1 MSNDAPAVVLCNG
14 ARESQ
19 ETSSRESKTFNL
31 AYLNQGPELANVSI
45 GLDRF
50 VHNVFHL
57 SDRVLDLVEL
67 AAYVYCADRIVSRGA
82 TNLVE
87 YHSWARSF
95 HFVVRVRDYDF
106 WKQSSVSKSLA
117 NALKFMTGDREY
129 RFEFQPGHST
139 PPTNLFDSEEFQ
151 GEQFVKPSVV
161 LFSGGLDSLA
171 GTINLLEATQD
182 RVCLVSHQSQPGTI
196 RTQNRLFMAL
206 KELHPG
212 RLVHYTFRC
221 NLNSQL
227 RREESQRTR
236 AFLYTSMAFAIA
248 QALDQNNFFMYENG
262 VTSIN
267 FARREDASNARAS
280 RTTHPKTI
288 FLMQE
293 FFSHFLDNP
302 VQIHTP
308 FLWKTK
314 TDVVKDLF
322 MGSHRQL
329 MPSAVS
335 CSKTFR
341 NLGEQ
346 THCGGCSQCIDRRF
360 AAYAAGAHEWDK
372 ANIYA
377 MDIIS
382 HSMPKES
389 PEIRTTAVDY
399 VRQAKNFGTWNID
412 HFYMELA
419 SELSDLAGS
428 FCYLPDCTNENQAVE
443 KVYCLC
449 RRHGMQVAKAMDRM
463 RKEHEDL
470 YQELPDNSLLQ
481 LISDR
486 EYLNNPVERMVNS
499 LIEIIRVAIPG
510 MFSTTQPA
518 NEVDLN
524 EKLNALL
531 ESHRSKLRREHPV
544 ISFAGGRVVPDH
556 GSEEQDVLIESKFI
570 RSHTTPSRVSEAMAA
585 DQTQYPSGSHILFAV
600 YDPNHKIRN
609 DNEFRN
615 AFESRGRC
623 TVLIIR

>member
-1 MSNDAPAVVLCNG
+1 MSNETPAVVFCNG
-14 ARESQ
+14 AGE
-19 ETSSRESKTFNL
+19 SREISSKDSKPFNL
-31 AYLNQGPELANVSI
+31 AYLSQGPESANVTI

-50 VHNVFHL
+50 VQNVFHL

-67 AAYVYCADRIVSRGA
+67 AAYVYCADRMIRRGA
-82 TNLVE
+82 PNLVE

-95 HFVVRVRDYDF
+95 HFVVRVRDHDF
-106 WKQSSVSKSLA
+106 WQQSSISRSLA
-117 NALKFMTGDREY
+117 DALKFMTGDREY

-139 PPTNLFDSEEFQ
+139 PPTNLFDSEEFL
-151 GEQFVKPSVV
+151 GEQFAKPSVV

-171 GTINLLEATQD
+171 GTIKLLETTED

-206 KELHPG
+206 KEQYPG

-221 NLNSQL
+221 NLSSHL

-248 QALDQNNFFMYENG
+248 QALEQNSFFMYENG

-267 FARREDASNARAS
+267 FARREDTLNARAS

-293 FFSHFLDNP
+293 FFSHFLNNP

-314 TDVVKDLF
+314 TDIVKDLF
-322 MGSHRQL
+322 MGSHNQL

-360 AAYAAGAHEWDK
+360 AAYSAGAHEWDRS
-372 ANIYA
+372 NIYA

-382 HSMPKES
+382 NSIPKES

-412 HFYMELA
+412 HFYKELA

-428 FCYLPDCTNENQAVE
+428 TCYLPDCTNEIQAVE
-443 KVYCLC
+443 KVYSLC
-449 RRHGMQVAKAMDRM
+449 RRHGLQVAKAMIRM
-463 RKEHEDL
+463 RREHEDL
-470 YQELPDNSLLQ
+470 YQELAENSLLQ

-486 EYLNNPVERMVNS
+486 EYLNDPVERMVNS
-499 LIEIIRVAIPG
+499 LMEIIRVAIPG
-510 MFSTTQPA
+510 MFSTTQPE
-518 NEVDLN
+518 NEADLN
-524 EKLNALL
+524 HKLNALL
-531 ESHRSKLRREHPV
+531 ESHRSELKREHPV

-556 GSEEQDVLIESKFI
+556 GSEELDVLIESKYI
-570 RSHTTPSRVSEAMAA
+570 RSNTTPSRVSEAMAA
-585 DQTQYPSGSHILFAV
+585 DLTQYPPESHILFVV
-600 YDPNHKIRN
+600 YDPQHKIRN
-609 DNEFRN
+609 DDDFRN